1 MKTFMLNINC
11 NYHFPER
18 GKVFIA
24 GIWLCC
30 GLLWILPNQGGS
42 GLALP
47 QNLLAWCVMALMVL
61 WCSLTGRRV
70 KFSYPAGTQLIIT
83 GAILWSLPLLWSPSS
98 AWQWNAAT
106 KVMALW
112 GLLIVW
118 LELLKTPVNLITR
131 RHWLMILVM
140 SAFLQTIFCLYQL
153 TDMAKLPGGRPYG
166 SFQQVNVLASFLATG
181 TVCALWLN
189 TTARQK
195 WVTRFCSL
203 SLVMLPAMLVLL
215 QSRAGYLG
223 AILGSLIV
231 LVAAYKTNRSRGYFS
246 LLLMLAG
253 IILGL
258 VALHVGP
265 RLFPGFIPGL
275 ADKSGSNSQRW
286 YILQVTWQLIQNHPI
301 VGNGYGSFEALFGQM
316 TQHNPLGLRD
326 ATLLYPHNEL
336 LYTWMEGGI
345 VAVAGVIL
353 MIGGML
359 KRLWSRGGRR
369 WIGLAMLLPIALHM
383 NLEYPLY
390 QSVTHGLALVILL
403 GISGPT
409 ATPVNNAAQGNVMTF
424 NRMLRVLAASA
435 VLIFM
440 ATGVVTEVQM
450 THIEQHGLAPL
461 ARDESAA
468 VGTLLNPWSQHD
480 RLDFD
485 RHVSLLLRFNL
496 TRDPDLLTR
505 FQSWAEHYRKVH
517 NSSDVNFSLMMIY
530 RAQHSENAKEI
541 CMQSNALWPEDMRF
555 RCEKF

>member
-1 MKTFMLNINC
+1 MKIVMLNINC
-11 NYHFPER
+11 NYHSPRR
-18 GKVFIA
+18 GLLFIA
-24 GIWLCC
+24 GVWLCG
-30 GLLWILPNQGGS
+30 GLLWLLPNQGGS

-47 QNLLAWCVMALMVL
+47 QNLLAWCAMALMVL
-61 WCSLTGRRV
+61 WGSLTERRV
-70 KFSYPAGTQLIIT
+70 KFIYPAGTHLIIT

-118 LELLKTPVNLITR
+118 LELLKSPITPIIR
-131 RHWLMILVM
+131 RHWLLIMVI

-153 TDMAKLPGGRPYG
+153 TDMATLPGGRPYG
-166 SFQQVNVLASFLATG
+166 IFQQVNVLASFLATG

-189 TTARQK
+189 TTARHK

-203 SLVMLPAMLVLL
+203 SLFMLPAMLVLL

-223 AILGSLIV
+223 AILGCLLV
-231 LVAAYKTNRSRGYFS
+231 LVAANKKRRRHGYVS

-253 IILGL
+253 IVLGL

-265 RLFPGFIPGL
+265 RLFPGFAPGVV
-275 ADKSGSNSQRW
+275 DKGDSDSQRW
-286 YILQVTWQLIQNHPI
+286 YILQLTWQLIQNHPVI
-301 VGNGYGSFEALFGQM
+301 GNGYGSFEALLAQLAQQA
-316 TQHNPLGLRD
+316 TRGLESK
-326 ATLLYPHNEL
+326 TILYPHNEFF
-336 LYTWMEGGI
+336 YTWMEGGL

-390 QSVTHGLALVILL
+390 QSVTHGLVLVILL
-403 GISGPT
+403 GINGPT
-409 ATPVNNAAQGNVMTF
+409 ATPVKNVGQGNMMTA
-424 NRMLRVLAASA
+424 NRILRVLAAGA

-450 THIEQHGLAPL
+450 TTIEQHELAPL
-461 ARDESAA
+461 ARDESTA
-468 VGTLLNPWSQHD
+468 VGTLLNAWSQHD

-485 RHVSLLLRFNL
+485 RHVALLLRFNL

-517 NSSDVNFSLMMIY
+517 NSPDVNFSLMMIY
-530 RAQHSENAKEI
+530 RAQNSENAKEI
-541 CMQSNALWPEDMRF
+541 CMQSNALWPEDIRF
-555 RCEKF
+555 TCVKL